1 MSTEYF
7 LNINVCACCGSAKE
21 KLLIGSAS
29 FGWYF
34 ALVSYSDENMPKD
47 LSDWDKLF
55 SEPNNKITNEYGDVL
70 SREEMLSIIKNGSAD
85 ISPEE
90 RFTGGI
96 TSKYISLDTY
106 LKVNHAEL
114 GSRNLLRRELDS
126 YCAAHGPD
134 DLPYDLVKSVI

>member
-34 ALVSYSDENMPKD
+34 ALVSYSDENMPKT
-47 LSDWDKLF
+47 LADWEELF
-55 SEPNNKITNEYGDVL
+55 SRPGNEIRNEYGDDL
-70 SREEMLSIIKNGSAD
+70 SREDMLNIIKNGSAD

-90 RFTGGI
+90 RFAGGI
-96 TSKYISLDTY
+96 TSKYISLDAY
-106 LKVNHAEL
+106 LKLNQAEI
-114 GSRNLLRRELDS
+114 GGRNLLMRKIDS
-126 YCAAHGPD
+126 YCMAHGPD
-134 DLPYDLVKSVI
+134 NLPYDLVKSVI